1 MNINNTFIDEKLLR
15 LLVKNNFSN
24 NQIAEKLGIR
34 PDKVRYFCKKLGI
47 KPFRLQTIHNDTK
60 ILTISLPV
68 ELWDKLKVIQGQ
80 TYNDKFSYLINNSR
94 NLEFLDV
101 GLYQRDYRKDLPE
114 VTCKRKQLTL
124 SLFNYQV
131 LKSKMFKKKVT
142 LNFAVWFL
150 IKTHYVK

>member
-34 PDKVRYFCKKLGI
+34 PDKVRYFCKKLGV
-47 KPFRLQTIHNDTK
+47 KPVRLQTIHNDTK

-68 ELWDKLKVIQGQ
+68 PLWEKLKLVQGRSHNDKL
-80 TYNDKFSYLINNSR
+80 SYLINNSSS
-94 NLEFLDV
+94 LECLDV
-101 GLYQRDYRKDLPE
+101 TLYKRDYREELPKFNK
-114 VTCKRKQLTL
+114 VKQLTI

-131 LKSKMFKKKVT
+131 LKSKMFKEKVT